1 MIRLNSQKPLRLFC
15 ALTAFIFVLSG
26 CGGDDAGTESADT
39 SGATPTLVSTLE
51 PTEAAGDATVA
62 DSEDVT
68 DTESTEVAAT
78 AISTV
83 TEELADAAGVTDTEA
98 ITDGEGTTD
107 SEGLVSQDVTVI
119 TDTQVI
125 TGTEVTTDIV
135 VTTNTV
141 VLTQNLVTT
150 VVTAT
155 ELVTDVANLTDQSTT
170 TESVVL
176 TDTGELTTQTETEGV
191 VASVEVTGTT
201 PTPTRRPTATP
212 TVVVTL
218 TRVTT
223 DTVVVTDTEAVSVTA
238 TPAAGATPR
247 ANATPTR
254 TASAGA
260 GGAITNTETATST
273 TTTTATTSTLG
284 VLGAAG
290 RTVRASELLDYDVEN
305 LNGEDIG
312 DLNDLIIDMSD
323 GRILFATM
331 EYGGLLGFG
340 ANTYPLPLQALR
352 SAAGITGTNGL
363 TGTAGVTGTSD
374 ITDADLGLD
383 DNVIVFN
390 IAEETL
396 ENAPGYDADWP
407 DLNASD
413 FEAEFR
419 QFWSDPSLGALTDS
433 LDITGTDEITVTDI
447 VSSSLAKA
455 SELIGFNIENADGD
469 NIGEINDLLV
479 DLGSG
484 HVTYAVLS
492 FGGFLG
498 LGDQLVAIPLSRF
511 ESAPETNGNRAVA
524 NIVLN
529 VEPETLENAPAFD
542 PDAFPE
548 TNTADWD
555 TEWRQYWGEN
565 Q

>member
-1 MIRLNSQKPLRLFC
+1 MFRLSNRKPQLLFC

-26 CGGDDAGTESADT
+26 CGGNDAGTESADT

-68 DTESTEVAAT
+68 DTESAEVAAT

-98 ITDGEGTTD
+98 MTDAEGTTD
-107 SEGLVSQDVTVI
+107 NESLVSQDVTVI

-218 TRVTT
+218 TRVVT
-223 DTVVVTDTEAVSVTA
+223 DTVTVTDTESVRA
-238 TPAAGATPR
+238 TATPR

-254 TASAGA
+254 TSGA
-260 GGAITNTETATST
+260 GSMITTTETLT
-273 TTTTATTSTLG
+273 TTDSTTSTMG

-290 RTVRASELLDYDVEN
+290 RTVRVSELLDYDVEN

-323 GRILFATM
+323 GRVLFATM

-352 SAAGITGTNGL
+352 SAAGITAT
-363 TGTAGVTGTSD
+363 TG

-433 LDITGTDEITVTDI
+433 LDITGTDGITGTDI
-447 VSSSLAKA
+447 VSGSLAKA

-511 ESAPETNGNRAVA
+511 ESAPETNENRAVA

-548 TNTADWD
+548 TNTAGWD
-555 TEWRQYWGEN
+555 TDWRQYWGQN

>member
-1 MIRLNSQKPLRLFC
+1 MIRLNNQKPLLLFC

-26 CGGDDAGTESADT
+26 CGGDDSGSESVAT
-39 SGATPTLVSTLE
+39 SSATPTLVATLA
-51 PTEAAGDATVA
+51 PTEPVAEATVA
-62 DSEDVT
+62 TTEKVT
-68 DTESTEVAAT
+68 ETETAGVAAT

-83 TEELADAAGVTDTEA
+83 TEELADAANVTDTEA
-98 ITDGEGTTD
+98 ITDAEGMTD
-107 SEGLVSQDVTVI
+107 SAGLVSQDVTVI

-125 TGTEVTTDIV
+125 TGTEVNTDIV

-155 ELVTDVANLTDQSTT
+155 ELVTDVTNLTDQSTT

-212 TVVVTL
+212 TVVVNL

-223 DTVVVTDTEAVSVTA
+223 DTIVVTDTEAVSVTA
-238 TPAAGATPR
+238 TPTARATPR
-247 ANATPTR
+247 ASATPTR
-254 TASAGA
+254 TSSASAGS
-260 GGAITNTETATST
+260 AITSTETATDTSST
-273 TTTTATTSTLG
+273 TSMMG
-284 VLGAAG
+284 VVGAAD
-290 RTVRASELLDYDVEN
+290 RTVRGSELLDYDVEN

-323 GRILFATM
+323 GRALFATM

-352 SAAGITGTNGL
+352 SAAGITGTTSL
-363 TGTAGVTGTSD
+363 TGTSGITGTG
-374 ITDADLGLD
+374 LGLD

-407 DLNASD
+407 DLNSED
-413 FEAEFR
+413 FETEFR
-419 QFWSDPSLGALTDS
+419 QFWSDPSLGALADS
-433 LDITGTDEITVTDI
+433 LDITGTDGITVTDI
-447 VSSSLAKA
+447 VSGSLAKA

-484 HVTYAVLS
+484 HVTYAILS

-548 TNTADWD
+548 TNTAGWD
-555 TEWRQYWGEN
+555 TEWRQYWGQN

>member
-1 MIRLNSQKPLRLFC
+1 MFRLSNRKPQLLFC
-15 ALTAFIFVLSG
+15 AFTAFIFVISG
-26 CGGDDAGTESADT
+26 CGGNDSGTESTDT

-51 PTEAAGDATVA
+51 PTEVAAEATVV

-68 DTESTEVAAT
+68 NTESAGVAAT

-83 TEELADAAGVTDTEA
+83 TEELADAADVTGT
-98 ITDGEGTTD
+98 EGTTD
-107 SEGLVSQDVTVI
+107 SELVSQDVTVI

-212 TVVVTL
+212 TVIVTL

-238 TPAAGATPR
+238 TPAARATPR

-254 TASAGA
+254 TGRVGA
-260 GGAITNTETATST
+260 GSAITSTETATST
-273 TTTTATTSTLG
+273 TTTTSTLG

-290 RTVRASELLDYDVEN
+290 RTVRASELLDYNVEN

-352 SAAGITGTNGL
+352 SAGGITGTTGL
-363 TGTAGVTGTSD
+363 TGAAGVTGTTD

-419 QFWSDPSLGALTDS
+419 QFWSDPSLGALTNS
-433 LDITGTDEITVTDI
+433 LDITGTEGITVTDI
-447 VSSSLAKA
+447 VTGSLAKA

-498 LGDQLVAIPLSRF
+498 LGDQLVAIPLSLF
-511 ESAPETNGNRAVA
+511 ESAPEANGNRAVA

-542 PDAFPE
+542 LDAFPE
-548 TNTADWD
+548 TNTAGWD
-555 TEWRQYWGEN
+555 TEWRQYWGQN
-565 Q
+565 R

>member
-1 MIRLNSQKPLRLFC
+1 MIGWINQKERYLLCIFT
-15 ALTAFIFVLSG
+15 ALIFVLSG
-26 CGGDDAGTESADT
+26 CGGDDTGAESADT
-39 SGATPTLVSTLE
+39 TAATPTLVTALE
-51 PTEAAGDATVA
+51 PAAEATVA
-62 DSEDVT
+62 DSEDIT
-68 DTESTEVAAT
+68 DTEAAGVAAT

-83 TEELADAAGVTDTEA
+83 TEELADAADVTGT
-98 ITDGEGTTD
+98 EGTTD
-107 SEGLVSQDVTVI
+107 DSKVVSQDVTVI

-125 TGTEVTTDIV
+125 TGTEVTTDVV

-150 VVTAT
+150 VITAT

-212 TVVVTL
+212 TVIVNL

-223 DTVVVTDTEAVSVTA
+223 DTIVVTDTEAVSATA
-238 TPAAGATPR
+238 TPTARATPR
-247 ANATPTR
+247 ASATPTR
-254 TASAGA
+254 TSSAGA
-260 GGAITNTETATST
+260 GSAITNTETATDTSST
-273 TTTTATTSTLG
+273 TSMMG
-284 VLGAAG
+284 VVGAAD
-290 RTVRASELLDYDVEN
+290 RTVRGSELLDYDIEN

-323 GRILFATM
+323 GRVLFATM

-352 SAAGITGTNGL
+352 SAAGITGTTSL
-363 TGTAGVTGTSD
+363 TGTSGVTGTG
-374 ITDADLGLD
+374 LGLD

-396 ENAPGYDADWP
+396 DNAPGYDADWP

-433 LDITGTDEITVTDI
+433 LDITGTNGITGTDV
-447 VSSSLAKA
+447 VSGSLAKA

-498 LGDQLVAIPLSRF
+498 LGDQLVAIPLSLF
-511 ESAPETNGNRAVA
+511 ESAPETNENRAVA
-524 NIVLN
+524 NIILN

-542 PDAFPE
+542 LDAFPE
-548 TNTADWD
+548 TNTAGWD
-555 TEWRQYWGEN
+555 TEWRQYWGQN

>member
-1 MIRLNSQKPLRLFC
+1 MIRLNSQKPLLLFC

-26 CGGDDAGTESADT
+26 CGGDDSGSESVDT
-39 SGATPTLVSTLE
+39 SSATPTLVATIA
-51 PTEAAGDATVA
+51 PTEPVAEATVA
-62 DSEDVT
+62 ATEEVT
-68 DTESTEVAAT
+68 ETETAGVAAT

-98 ITDGEGTTD
+98 ITDAEGMTD
-107 SEGLVSQDVTVI
+107 SAGLVSQDVTVI

-125 TGTEVTTDIV
+125 TGTEVNTDIV

-191 VASVEVTGTT
+191 AASVEVTGTT

-212 TVVVTL
+212 TVVVNL

-223 DTVVVTDTEAVSVTA
+223 DTIVVTDTEAVSVTA
-238 TPAAGATPR
+238 TPAARATAR
-247 ANATPTR
+247 ASATPTR
-254 TASAGA
+254 TSSASAGS
-260 GGAITNTETATST
+260 AITSTETATDTSST
-273 TTTTATTSTLG
+273 TSMMG
-284 VLGAAG
+284 VVGAAD

-331 EYGGLLGFG
+331 EYGGVLGFG

-352 SAAGITGTNGL
+352 SAAGIAGTTSL
-363 TGTAGVTGTSD
+363 TGTVGVTGTSD
-374 ITDADLGLD
+374 ITDAGLGLD

-548 TNTADWD
+548 TNTAGWD
-555 TEWRQYWGEN
+555 TEWRQYWGQN

>member
-1 MIRLNSQKPLRLFC
+1 MIGWINQKQRYLLYIFT
-15 ALTAFIFVLSG
+15 ALIFVLSG
-26 CGGDDAGTESADT
+26 CGGDDTGAGSADT
-39 SGATPTLVSTLE
+39 AAATPTLVTALE
-51 PTEAAGDATVA
+51 PAAEATVA
-62 DSEDVT
+62 DSEDIT
-68 DTESTEVAAT
+68 DTEAAGVAAT

-83 TEELADAAGVTDTEA
+83 TEELADAADVTGTEE
-98 ITDGEGTTD
+98 ITSAEGTTD
-107 SEGLVSQDVTVI
+107 DSELVSQDVTVV

-150 VVTAT
+150 VITAT

-170 TESVVL
+170 TESLVL
-176 TDTGELTTQTETEGV
+176 TDTGELTTETETEGV
-191 VASVEVTGTT
+191 VASVQVTGTT
-201 PTPTRRPTATP
+201 PTPTRRSTATP
-212 TVVVTL
+212 TVVVT
-218 TRVTT
+218 
-223 DTVVVTDTEAVSVTA
+223 DTESVPA
-238 TPAAGATPR
+238 TATPR

-254 TASAGA
+254 TSSAGT
-260 GGAITNTETATST
+260 GSTTTSTETVTNTSSATST
-273 TTTTATTSTLG
+273 MG
-284 VLGAAG
+284 VLGATG
-290 RTVRASELLDYDVEN
+290 RTVRVSELLDYDVEN

-323 GRILFATM
+323 GRVLFATM

-352 SAAGITGTNGL
+352 SAAGITAT
-363 TGTAGVTGTSD
+363 TG

-433 LDITGTDEITVTDI
+433 LDITGTDTVTVTDV
-447 VSSSLAKA
+447 VSGSLAKA

-498 LGDQLVAIPLSRF
+498 LGDQLVAIPLRLF

-542 PDAFPE
+542 LDAFPE
-548 TNTADWD
+548 TNTTGWD
-555 TEWRQYWGEN
+555 TEWRQYWDQN
-565 Q
+565 